1 MAEAENMSVESMA
14 AGVEGVFMTDLEEN
28 FRVMNPSNDPI
39 LKNTVNEI
47 GKFYFERDQISH
59 IPEFDEIIEA
69 RFVNELS

>member
-1 MAEAENMSVESMA
+1 
-14 AGVEGVFMTDLEEN
+14 MTDLEEN
-28 FRVMNPSNDPI
+28 FRVMNPSNDPV

-47 GKFYFERDQISH
+47 GKFYFERNQIPY